1 MRSKILPP
9 AKTEN
14 LKRVSIRPGGFH
26 VSAKPVMITTLLGSC
41 VAACLYDPVN
51 RVVGMNHFLLGSR
64 GSLWEIPPSTTDA
77 GRYGVHA
84 MELVINGMMKLG
96 ARRENL
102 RAKAFGG
109 GSVMEP
115 SEGKDD
121 FYCIGEVNS
130 RFIVDFLKLDGIPLV
145 ASDLGGDRGRVIH
158 FCSDDFSV
166 YVRKIQKRVA
176 PKLIQRER
184 TFWKTRIEEQER
196 RIPEPDLWIQK

>member
-1 MRSKILPP
+1 MRSKVPPP

-14 LKRVSIRPGGFH
+14 LKRVSIRPGEFH
-26 VSAKPVMITTLLGSC
+26 VSVEPVMITTLLGSC
-41 VAACLYDPVN
+41 VSACLYDPVKQ
-51 RVVGMNHFLLGSR
+51 VVGMNHFLLGTR
-64 GSLWEIPPSTTDA
+64 GSFMEMPPSTTDA

-109 GSVMEP
+109 GSVTE
-115 SEGKDD
+115 SAEGRDD
-121 FYCIGEVNS
+121 FYRIGEVNS
-130 RFIVDFLKLDGIPLV
+130 RFIVEFLRLDGIPLI

-166 YVRKIQKRVA
+166 YVRKIQKRVT

-184 TFWKTRIEEQER
+184 TFWKIRIEEQDR
-196 RIPEPDLWIQK
+196 QVPEPDLWLQK